1 VAPKART
8 PQRSLR
14 HVAAHPLDTLPPGTN
29 RDGEAV
35 CSMVVTISAQT
46 RLRHT
51 LVADKLL
58 PAVGEHVAVQLLSEV
73 LQGAVQPGRAFA
85 RSVAPLTDI
94 AALADRLNPRHTQF
108 DKIDR
113 DKQLPRFE
121 AALALAKAE
130 RQEPAIGALED
141 LQQRVAMHG
150 GPAHVHL
157 DALKVPGPLH
167 LSVYLE
173 GDYLPD
179 ADALAQA
186 PASAA
191 GQDHDH
197 GGGSEPAAGGRRE
210 RYTRLLS
217 TLVPVVVPPK
227 Q

>member
-1 VAPKART
+1 
-8 PQRSLR
+8 
-14 HVAAHPLDTLPPGTN
+14 
-29 RDGEAV
+29 
-35 CSMVVTISAQT
+35 
-46 RLRHT
+46 
-51 LVADKLL
+51 
-58 PAVGEHVAVQLLSEV
+58 
-73 LQGAVQPGRAFA
+73 
-85 RSVAPLTDI
+85 VAPLTDI

-141 LQQRVAMHG
+141 LLQRVAMHG